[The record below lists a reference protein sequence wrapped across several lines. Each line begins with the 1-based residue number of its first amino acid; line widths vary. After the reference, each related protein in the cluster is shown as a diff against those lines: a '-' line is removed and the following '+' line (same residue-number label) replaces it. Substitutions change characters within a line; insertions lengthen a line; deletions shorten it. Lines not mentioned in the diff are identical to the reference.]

1 MRQYP
6 ANPMQ
11 AAAYHRYQ
19 SAPCAPGANIQVSI
33 SFGEST
39 NSDFLRQA
47 WQAVIQRH
55 PILRSAFTKTQE
67 CVMVREADKAEPHWI
82 SLDWQ
87 SIPPEEISAK
97 WNDLLAADALADFE
111 PIALPLIRFHEIRLP
126 GGAGH
131 YLLTAPVFLLDEFS
145 ITRVLLDLL
154 LTLGQSPLAPIGNL
168 PEYLKP
174 KGWSDFLKGA
184 TAPISLQPRFGK
196 GEQVR
201 ASLLLNRDKTSVF
214 SKFCLDHDLEES
226 LTLRCLWSLL
236 LRRFGATGNVM
247 LALFDARGESTEAGF
262 FQNWLPVVHSWN
274 ESVGDWLDAEQALTD
289 AMSENIWI
297 EGDTALRTAGFDFL
311 QHDIPASFAWRG
323 SCINDIIHTA
333 LPRWINFDAQLQ
345 QTTLQGLILEA
356 RSGPRL
362 ELSLTGPFGS
372 EAVIKDFLARL
383 IESITSL
390 TENLAKPVSRMP
402 ILLPDEISQL
412 RDWSRGPEIRQQP
425 ASIVEAFR
433 KVVQRDSAAVAVKFG
448 DYEMTYGELD
458 VLSDKLAAHL
468 AQIGLTGGWHAALFL
483 SPSAW
488 ISVAMLGA
496 WKAGNSCLAIDPT
509 APADWVESTL
519 AAHDV
524 ALVFCDGASSASID
538 AGARRRITIDQ
549 DWETLETAP
558 AEPRKIGPDELAAT
572 MPGHSDGAPPMVRA
586 LTHSML
592 VSSALEGARILEFQ
606 PGHSFLVRS
615 MPGGGAFFDE
625 WLIPLLSGGTAYV
638 AGYDMVDSAAAPVTH
653 LRLTSPEWSNQAAD
667 WGHEGEPCS
676 QSLRCVAVEAGSPL
690 FSAASVWKKQ
700 TDHPLRQV
708 IFFSPVSLCGLGLA
722 GVVRKNTMLLPAGKP
737 TAESEAAIADA
748 DGLEVPPGYVGRLFL
763 KFPGWKN
770 LPDAGGRL
778 GLDTGLNAWRDWE
791 GDVHLESGSRSALGI
806 LSAAQIQS
814 AREVF
819 PQVLDFFVGTNA
831 VYVISDTPV
840 SGAVCLKQWL
850 LNRAGWVD
858 ESALPQPVLP
868 TSTQATAALT
878 KAAPTAPAA
887 KRSVQSTWSPLV
899 EMCPKSIGSTLVLVH
914 PADGLTDSYSYLLG
928 ALGQSRRVI
937 GIAARGAL
945 NPEACHP
952 SIESAAAQYIAALF
966 EDTPLQGFQ
975 LAGFGFG
982 AIVAL
987 EMSRQLQAAGRPL
1000 PRLVLIGSL
1009 PPQMDKP
1016 KGWLDSMKKALKRS
1030 APASRMEPQPASTA
1044 AAVRHESILKNY
1056 RFPVCDIPATV
1067 ILPSDLSESIDA
1079 WQEALP
1085 SASIEITRSAWSEM
1099 LSTPAVKRIASL
1111 LNTAEI
1117 PETQI

>member
-19 SAPCAPGANIQVSI
+19 SAPCAPGANTQVSI

-47 WQAVIQRH
+47 WQVVMQRH
-55 PILRSAFTKTQE
+55 PILRSAFTKTLE
-67 CVMVREADKAEPHWI
+67 GVMVREADKAEPHWI

-87 SIPPEEISAK
+87 SIPPEEIPSK

-111 PIALPLIRFHEIRLP
+111 PIAIPLIRFHEIRLP

-131 YLLTAPVFLLDEFS
+131 YLLTAPSFLLDEFS

-154 LTLGQSPLAPIGNL
+154 LTLGQAPLSPAGNL

-174 KGWSDFLKGA
+174 KGWTDFLKNA
-184 TAPISLQPRFGK
+184 EAPLRLEPRFGN

-201 ASLLLNRDKTSVF
+201 ASLLLNRDKTSAF

-226 LTLRCLWSLL
+226 LALRCLWSLL

-247 LALFDARGESTEAGF
+247 LTLFDARGDSTEAGF

-274 ESVGDWLDAEQALTD
+274 ESVEHWLDAEQALTD

-297 EGDTALRTAGFDFL
+297 EGDEALRGAGLDFT
-311 QHDIPASFAWRG
+311 QQDIPVTFAWRG
-323 SCINDIIHTA
+323 SSINDIIHTA

-345 QTTLQGLILEA
+345 QTTLQGLVLEA
-356 RSGPRL
+356 RPGPRL

-372 EAVIKDFLARL
+372 EPVLKDFLGRL
-383 IESITSL
+383 IEIIGSL
-390 TENLAKPVSRMP
+390 SGNLGKPVNRMP
-402 ILLPDEISQL
+402 VLLPDEILQL
-412 RDWSRGPEIRQQP
+412 RDWSRGPEIHQQP
-425 ASIVEAFR
+425 ASVVEAFR
-433 KVVQRDSAAVAVKFG
+433 KVVQRNPESIAVKFG
-448 DYEMTYGELD
+448 DYEMTYAELD
-458 VLSDKLAAHL
+458 ALSDKLAAHL
-468 AQIGLTGGWHAALFL
+468 AQTGLAGGWHAALFL

-509 APADWVESTL
+509 APADWVEATL

-538 AGARRRITIDQ
+538 AGTRRRITIDQ
-549 DWETLETAP
+549 DWETLEAAP
-558 AEPRKIGPDELAAT
+558 AEPRAVGPDELAAT

-586 LTHSML
+586 LTHGML
-592 VSSALEGARILEFQ
+592 VSAALEGARILDFQ

-615 MPGGGAFFDE
+615 MPGAGAFFDE
-625 WLIPLLSGGTAYV
+625 WLIPLLAGGTAYV

-653 LRLTSPEWSNQAAD
+653 LRLTTPEWANQAAD

-676 QSLRCVAVEAGSPL
+676 PTLRCVAVEAGSPL
-690 FSAASVWKKQ
+690 LTSASIWQKQ
-700 TDHPLRQV
+700 STSPFRQV
-708 IFFSPVSLCGLGLA
+708 VFFSPASLCGLGLA
-722 GVVRKNTMLLPAGKP
+722 GVIRKNAVRIPTGKP
-737 TAESEAAIADA
+737 TAECEAVIADA
-748 DGLEVPPGYVGRLFL
+748 DGLEIPPGYVGRLFL

-778 GLDTGLNAWRDWE
+778 GFDTGLNAWRDWE
-791 GDVHLESGSRSALGI
+791 GDLYVESGLRKVNGLPTAEEIKSV
-806 LSAAQIQS
+806 
-814 AREVF
+814 RELF
-819 PQVLDFFVGTNA
+819 PQVLDVFVCLQGVFALSDQA
-831 VYVISDTPV
+831 V
-840 SGAVCLKQWL
+840 GHAVCQKQWL
-850 LNRAGWVD
+850 LNRAGWID
-858 ESALPQPVLP
+858 ESALPQPAQPVASQP
-868 TSTQATAALT
+868 QPSVAPASP
-878 KAAPTAPAA
+878 KAAEPA
-887 KRSVQSTWSPLV
+887 VQTRRAAQSAWTPLV
-899 EMCPKSIGSTLVLVH
+899 EMCSKGSGSPLVLVH
-914 PADGLTDSYSYLLG
+914 PADGLTDSYAELLY
-928 ALGQSRRVI
+928 ALGNSRRVI

-966 EDTPLQGFQ
+966 EDTPLQNFQ

-987 EMSRQLQAAGRPL
+987 EMARQLQAAGRTL
-1000 PRLVLIGSL
+1000 PRLVLIGAM
-1009 PPQMDKP
+1009 PPPTDEP
-1016 KGWLDSMKKALKRS
+1016 GGWLASMKKVFMRTAT
-1030 APASRMEPQPASTA
+1030 ASRMEPLAPSSA
-1044 AAVRHESILKNY
+1044 AAMRHEAILKNY
-1056 RFPVCDIPATV
+1056 RFPTCDIPATIV
-1067 ILPSDLSESIDA
+1067 LPADLAESSA
-1079 WQEALP
+1079 PWQELLP
-1085 SASIEITRSAWSEM
+1085 SAAVEITRSSWSEM
-1099 LSTPAVKRIASL
+1099 LSTPAVKRVASIL
-1111 LNTAEI
+1111 AEDKL
-1117 PETQI
+1117 